1 MVDNYL
7 NNFQALVFDAGYTDP
22 WTLVVKFRRGL
33 WLGIQN
39 QIATMSYGRPTNT
52 DPDTWYRAAR
62 RIDQACLA
70 NKAFQSVSRS
80 TPSALPKTVSARPL
94 PLSAA
99 RLPPI
104 LSLPVALKPPLPA
117 PSMGVPMDV
126 NMTRETRFL
135 PLQECYWCRDMNYIV

>member
-39 QIATMSYGRPTNT
+39 QIATMSYGRSTNT
-52 DPDTWYRAAR
+52 DPDTWYRAAW
-62 RIDQACLA
+62 RIDQTCLA
-70 NKAFQSVSRS
+70 NEAFQSVLRS
-80 TPSALPKTVSARPL
+80 APSASPKTVSAQPP

-104 LSLPVALKPPLPA
+104 LPLPVAPKPLLSA
-117 PSMGVPMDV
+117 PSMGVLIDI
-126 NMTRETRFL
+126 NATRKTRSL
-135 PLQECYWCRDMNYIV
+135 PP